1 MGGFY
6 ERLIG
11 VLKRCLRKPIGK
23 LCLTSE
29 QLRTLLAEAESV
41 VNSRPLVYV
50 GDDITSNICLTPAH
64 FLTLNPKTSIP
75 CNDEEGITEDPEY
88 LPNISNEVMLL
99 QTWKKGAETS

>member
-50 GDDITSNICLTPAH
+50 GDDINSNICLTPAH

-88 LPNISNEVMLL
+88 LQCRDVIADME
-99 QTWKKGAETS
+99 KGSTTS